1 MVRRANQREHLRRV
15 SERRR
20 AAGRPEA
27 DRNSARTVIAA
38 SVLAGV
44 SAVIVS
50 FITGLGSSIQGLV
63 TDVLTD
69 EKKPAASA
77 PPLTEPA
84 VPVKVVVM
92 PEEGGS
98 FLVSEQRVTSAEDR
112 AVLINGATTQE
123 EWERLLRKIKAT
135 SIHMT
140 AYKVAVTNVSSS
152 PVRVMDIVPVITRR
166 SKAIHTTMIEPLGGM
181 ASDSIPV
188 QLNLDNRFPK
198 YTQDGKPYFTS
209 ESQVL
214 KAGEGFVMAVEA
226 KLLGGEYVEYHLKVN
241 YLDKKGS
248 QHSLEVKE
256 PGTGVGIFR
265 VSGSVDDTEYTDY
278 WGPTKD
284 GQGRRLYSRK
294 ERE

>member
-50 FITGLGSSIQGLV
+50 FITGLGSSVQQLV

-77 PPLTEPA
+77 PPHTEPA
-84 VPVKVVVM
+84 VPLKVVAI
-92 PEEGGS
+92 PEGGGS
-98 FLVSEQRVTSAEDR
+98 FLVSEQHVTRPEDR
-112 AVLINGATTQE
+112 SVLINGATTQE

-135 SIHMT
+135 SINMT
-140 AYKVAVTNVSSS
+140 SYKVAVTNVSSS
-152 PVRVMDIVPVITRR
+152 PVRVVDIVPVITRR
-166 SKAIHTTMIEPLGGM
+166 SGAIDTTMIEPLGGE

-188 QLNLDNRFPK
+188 RLNLDNRYPK
-198 YTQDGKPYFTS
+198 FTQNGKPYFTRQ
-209 ESQVL
+209 SQVL

-226 KLLGGEYVEYHLKVN
+226 KLLGREYVEYHLKVD

-248 QHSLEVKE
+248 QRSLEVNE
-256 PGTGVGIFR
+256 PGTGVGVFR
-265 VSGSVDDTEYTDY
+265 VSGMVDDKEYADY
-278 WGPTKD
+278 WGADKS
-284 GQGRRLYSRK
+284 GQGRRLFSRE

>member
-1 MVRRANQREHLRRV
+1 M

-20 AAGRPEA
+20 ATGRPEA

-77 PPLTEPA
+77 PPHAEPA
-84 VPVKVVVM
+84 VPLKVVAI
-92 PEEGGS
+92 PEEGGT
-98 FLVSEQRVTSAEDR
+98 FLVSEQRVTSPEDR

-135 SIHMT
+135 SIHKT

-152 PVRVMDIVPVITRR
+152 TVRVVDIVPVITRR
-166 SKAIHTTMIEPLGGM
+166 TAAIDTTMIEPLGGTE
-181 ASDSIPV
+181 SDSIPV
-188 QLNLDNRFPK
+188 QLNLDNRYPK
-198 YTQDGKPYFTS
+198 FTQNGKPYFTRQ
-209 ESQVL
+209 SQVL

-226 KLLGGEYVEYHLKVN
+226 KLLGREYAEYHLKVN
-241 YLDKKGS
+241 YLDKKGNPR
-248 QHSLEVKE
+248 SLEVNE
-256 PGTGVGIFR
+256 PGTGVGVFR
-265 VSGSVDDTEYTDY
+265 VSGTVDDKEYADY
-278 WGPTKD
+278 WGAEKD
-284 GQGRRLYSRK
+284 GRGRRLYSRE
-294 ERE
+294 ERK

>member
-27 DRNSARTVIAA
+27 DLNSARTVIAA

-98 FLVSEQRVTSAEDR
+98 FLVSEQRVTSPEDR

-123 EWERLLRKIKAT
+123 EWERLLRNIKAT

-166 SKAIHTTMIEPLGGM
+166 SKAIHATMIEPLGGM

-226 KLLGGEYVEYHLKVN
+226 TLLGGEYVEYHLKVN

-265 VSGSVDDTEYTDY
+265 VSGRVDDTEYTDY